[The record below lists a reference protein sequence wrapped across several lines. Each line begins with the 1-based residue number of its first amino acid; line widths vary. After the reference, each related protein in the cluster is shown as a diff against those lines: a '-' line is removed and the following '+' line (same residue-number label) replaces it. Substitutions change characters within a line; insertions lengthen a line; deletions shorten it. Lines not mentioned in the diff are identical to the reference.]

1 MPGQELKET
10 EYIMSEKQEPKR
22 PTHAI
27 YVIQGEGKKERWTK
41 IGAVWPH
48 KDEQGASLVFDAY
61 PAGNGR
67 VAIRVITDKDGE
79 EAAKG
84 AGGQQ

>member
-1 MPGQELKET
+1 
-10 EYIMSEKQEPKR
+10 MSEDKKPNR

-41 IGAVWPH
+41 IGVAWPH
-48 KDEQGASLVFDAY
+48 KDNMGANLVFDAL

-67 VAIRVITDKDGE
+67 VAIRFMTEKD
-79 EAAKG
+79 AAETVDN
-84 AGGQQ
+84 GGQQ

>member
-1 MPGQELKET
+1 
-10 EYIMSEKQEPKR
+10 MSEEKKPNR

-41 IGAVWPH
+41 IGVVWPH
-48 KDEQGASLVFDAY
+48 KDEQGANLAFDAF

-67 VAIRVITDKDGE
+67 VAIRVITDKDAESATGN
-79 EAAKG
+79 
-84 AGGQQ
+84 GGQQ

>member
-1 MPGQELKET
+1 
-10 EYIMSEKQEPKR
+10 MSDKQEPKR

-27 YVIQGEGKKERWTK
+27 YVIQGEGKKERWSK

-67 VAIRVITDKDGE
+67 VAIRLIAEKDSE
-79 EAAKG
+79 DEKG
-84 AGGQQ
+84 TGGQQ